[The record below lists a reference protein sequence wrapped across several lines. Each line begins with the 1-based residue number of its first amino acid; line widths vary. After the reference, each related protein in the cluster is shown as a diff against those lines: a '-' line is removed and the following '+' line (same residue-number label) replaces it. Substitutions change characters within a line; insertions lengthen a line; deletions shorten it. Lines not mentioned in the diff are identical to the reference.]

1 MKKKLI
7 SSIACFALLVVM
19 FIGSSIAWFTDSA
32 SSVNTMV
39 AGKISIQQDEIYDQ
53 NSVMLPN
60 VEIPKV
66 VTVTNNGNQ
75 PAYVRTL
82 FAFEDTEDG
91 SVLEM
96 VQANAP
102 VTITF
107 PVEPV
112 QFKVTVKDQNGQ
124 VVSDTCFTV
133 GYYVYDSELA
143 VNGTYQCLTSIKLK
157 PEANGDWMENVNEK
171 YELVVLSQA
180 SQTTGLEGGPINALN
195 TAFGEITAE
204 KCAVWF
210 QYVLEHTTGYVPDGY
225 TVTAAVLPTTP

>member
-7 SSIACFALLVVM
+7 SSIVCFGLLVVM

-39 AGKISIQQDEIYDQ
+39 AGKISIRQDEVFEQ

-60 VEIPKV
+60 VEIPKK

-82 FAFEDTEDG
+82 FAFEDTVDG

-96 VQANAP
+96 VTAKTPDA

-112 QFKVTVKDQNGQ
+112 RFKVTITDEQNQ
-124 VVSDTCFTV
+124 TVSETCYTV
-133 GYYVYDSELA
+133 GYYVYDGELA
-143 VNGTYQCLTSIKLK
+143 VNASYQCLNSIKLK
-157 PEANGDWMENVNEK
+157 PEADSDWMEKVNEK
-171 YELVVLSQA
+171 YELFVLSQA
-180 SQTTGLEGGPINALN
+180 SQTTGLEGGPVAALN
-195 TAFGEITAE
+195 TAFGEINAE
-204 KCAVWF
+204 KCAMWF
-210 QYVLEHTTGYVPDGY
+210 KYVLEHTEGYVPAGC
-225 TVTAAVLPTTP
+225 TLNVTAI